1 MYLSFMKNYFYI
13 IILFLFIPN
22 CTLNKVQNYQG
33 VHFLEKKQK
42 KLIINSSNSNDIIQ
56 ILGPAS
62 TKSTFNDNMWIYIE
76 RVTSSSKVSKL
87 GKKTLIKNNILIVEV
102 DNEGLLLKKIFLN
115 KDNMNDI
122 EFTEDFIKMT
132 PKEKSF
138 IYNFLSTLR
147 KKMNDPLGK
156 KK

>member
-1 MYLSFMKNYFYI
+1 M
-13 IILFLFIPN
+13 
-22 CTLNKVQNYQG
+22 
-33 VHFLEKKQK
+33 
-42 KLIINSSNSNDIIQ
+42 IINSSNSNDIIQ

-62 TKSTFNDNMWIYIE
+62 TKSAFNDNMWIYIE

>member
-13 IILFLFIPN
+13 IILFLFILN

-42 KLIINSSNSNDIIQ
+42 KLIINNSNSNDIIQ

-132 PKEKSF
+132 PREKSF

>member
-1 MYLSFMKNYFYI
+1 MQEKKCPRPTCLAKRMNR
-13 IILFLFIPN
+13 L
-22 CTLNKVQNYQG
+22 
-33 VHFLEKKQK
+33 LEKKQK

-87 GKKTLIKNNILIVEV
+87 GKKTLIKNNILIIEV
-102 DNEGLLLKKIFLN
+102 DNEGLLIKKIFLN

-122 EFTEDFIKMT
+122 EFAEDFIKMT
-132 PKEKSF
+132 PREKSF